1 MAAYK
6 QLKGIAAGL
15 AGTFISRNND
25 VDGYW
30 GMGVIYSEVSA
41 RGVSAV
47 TFSLLD
53 GAVSPSLKCG
63 SLVTQTYR
71 EKAETRL
78 RAVGL
83 TSEEVTSIQIHVC
96 FEQHD
101 HTQKCRI
108 PITWGAPFTCRVTI
122 TDLHETERS
131 ITIQGCCGKHD
142 PKRERRSVRRSP
154 YPYFTNLPNQSGDG
168 Q

>member
-1 MAAYK
+1 MSAYK

-63 SLVTQTYR
+63 SLR
-71 EKAETRL
+71 RPETS
-78 RAVGL
+78 G
-83 TSEEVTSIQIHVC
+83 H
-96 FEQHD
+96 
-101 HTQKCRI
+101 RI
-108 PITWGAPFTCRVTI
+108 PLFSCVVGY
-122 TDLHETERS
+122 
-131 ITIQGCCGKHD
+131 G
-142 PKRERRSVRRSP
+142 
-154 YPYFTNLPNQSGDG
+154 SG
-168 Q
+168 